1 MAFSD
6 RINESIRGR
15 TLGFEFLSSAKH
27 GTTKT
32 GRMLV
37 GPEVLRIGNTT
48 AETTATNLAAYG
60 QSVLNNS
67 SAGSSQVFTLDPPIP
82 GVQKTVVFNSTV
94 NTQYL
99 RASTDASI
107 TFITATQGTTKCI
120 IASTN
125 LSAAALTLVG
135 ITTAVWAAHGSIS
148 TGHFNFTTST

>member
-15 TLGFEFLSSAKH
+15 NLGFEFLSSGKH

-37 GPEVLRIGNTT
+37 GPEVLRLGNTT

-94 NTQYL
+94 NTLYL
-99 RASTDASI
+99 RASTDATI
-107 TFITATQGTTKCI
+107 TFLTATQGTTKCVV
-120 IASTN
+120 ASTG
-125 LSAAALTLVG
+125 LASAALTFIG
-135 ITTAVWAAHGSIS
+135 ITTAIWSAMGSIS
-148 TGHFNFTTST
+148 SGHFNFTTST

>member
-15 TLGFEFLSSAKH
+15 NLGFEYISSGKH
-27 GTTKT
+27 GTSKT
-32 GRMLV
+32 GRFLV
-37 GPEVLRIGNTT
+37 GPEVLRLGNTT

-60 QSVLNNS
+60 QSVMNNS

-82 GVQKTVVFNSTV
+82 GVQKTIVFNTTAA
-94 NTQYL
+94 TQYL

-107 TFITATQGTTKCI
+107 TFITATQGTTKCV

-125 LSAAALTLVG
+125 LSAAALTLIG
-135 ITTAVWAAHGSIS
+135 LTTSIWATMGAIS